1 MLETFEM
8 PQIAVV
14 DFEKQGLNNNAIGGY
29 LQSSGMLFINS
40 KYDTKQKILEFVNK
54 KQGHFANTTEYAPY
68 LHELGHKFY
77 YDAIENIAKT
87 QKIDYSEDKRNVD
100 KKILQYIDDVCQ
112 GNIENIISRY
122 ANNGYL
128 SGEYTEVYAEC
139 FTVKDSNKQAKDIIL
154 LIKKMR

>member
-1 MLETFEM
+1 M

-77 YDAIENIAKT
+77 YDSIKRLANEKKMSYSKAKN
-87 QKIDYSEDKRNVD
+87 KIDYKVYR
-100 KKILQYIDDVCQ
+100 YIESKNDDRFLEK
-112 GNIENIISRY
+112 NISRY
-122 ANNGYL
+122 ADTQEVTEICAESFSVRENNK
-128 SGEYTEVYAEC
+128 V
-139 FTVKDSNKQAKDIIL
+139 AKVIL
-154 LIKKMR
+154 DLIGGDNWQ